1 MVRDKPLDTLA
12 LDAVLEIGCPAP
24 LLPHHVTITAS
35 ITDRSMNPGHLA
47 PPVTHAL
54 IHHPPM
60 TEGVQLAGA
69 GDERWRHVEDHEAPE
84 LMFEPLCNQTV

>member
-60 TEGVQLAGA
+60 TEGVLQRWLRLSEQRLAL
-69 GDERWRHVEDHEAPE
+69 V
-84 LMFEPLCNQTV
+84 

>member
-12 LDAVLEIGCPAP
+12 QDAVLEIGCPAP

-47 PPVTHAL
+47 PPVTHTL
-54 IHHPPM
+54 NPHP
-60 TEGVQLAGA
+60 Q
-69 GDERWRHVEDHEAPE
+69 
-84 LMFEPLCNQTV
+84 

>member
-35 ITDRSMNPGHLA
+35 ITDRSMNPGHLT
-47 PPVTHAL
+47 PPVTHTL
-54 IHHPPM
+54 TRIPQM
-60 TEGVQLAGA
+60 
-69 GDERWRHVEDHEAPE
+69 D
-84 LMFEPLCNQTV
+84 